1 MEKSESL
8 FNKALELAQKQETT
22 LFELRAAMSL
32 NRLWQQNGKLGKGIK
47 ILKDAYNKFT
57 EGFTTI
63 DLIEAKKLLEAIA

>member
-1 MEKSESL
+1 M
-8 FNKALELAQKQETT
+8 
-22 LFELRAAMSL
+22 FELRAAMSL
-32 NRLWQQNGKLGKGIK
+32 NRLWQQNGEMGKGIK